1 MVIFSYN
8 KIIMQTLT
16 TLSSTT
22 GRMLCILNKVTVI
35 LMSKILL
42 THIGIVFA
50 NSRNFYPHFVLE
62 LQCKYNNKDNQNYRP
77 VSFLEVHLSSDVLF
91 YILSL

>member
-1 MVIFSYN
+1 
-8 KIIMQTLT
+8 
-16 TLSSTT
+16 
-22 GRMLCILNKVTVI
+22 
-35 LMSKILL
+35 MSKILL

-50 NSRNFYPHFVLE
+50 NSRNFYPHFVLV
-62 LQCKYNNKDNQNYRP
+62 LQSKYNNKEDNQNYRP